1 MSATDIAAWIG
12 AVTGTLVLIWD
23 VYKWLQTGPKIKVF
37 VAPNMVAHGSAV
49 AILGNKANIMV
60 EVTNTG
66 DGKTTITH
74 LVGFFYKSRLRKWLQ
89 RKPDRMM
96 FVPDP
101 GSGQL
106 PHVIHPG
113 ERWIGVMDQNDD
125 LIKMSNEGAL
135 YVGVLHSTQ
144 KPPVLARV
152 FIREADVEK
161 NP

>member
-12 AVTGTLVLIWD
+12 AITGTLVLIWD
-23 VYKWLQTGPKIKVF
+23 VYKWMQTGPKVKVSA
-37 VAPNMVAHGSAV
+37 APNMVAYGSAMT
-49 AILGNKANIMV
+49 ILGDKSNIMV

-66 DGKTTITH
+66 DGKTTIAH
-74 LVGFFYKSRLRKWLQ
+74 LVGFFYASQLRKWLR
-89 RKPDRMM
+89 RKPHRTM

-113 ERWIGVMDQNDD
+113 ERWIGAMDQSDD
-125 LIKMSNEGAL
+125 LIKMSNDGAL

-144 KPPVLARV
+144 KRPVLARV
-152 FIREADVEK
+152 IIRETDVEK

>member
-23 VYKWLQTGPKIKVF
+23 VYKWLQTGPKIKVS
-37 VAPNMVAHGSAV
+37 VAPNMVAYGSAV
-49 AILGNKANIMV
+49 AVLGNKANIMV

-74 LVGFFYKSRLRKWLQ
+74 LVGLFYRSRLRKWLR
-89 RKPDRMM
+89 RKPDRTM
-96 FVPDP
+96 VVLNP

-113 ERWIGVMDQNDD
+113 ERWIGAMDQSAE
-125 LIKMSNEGAL
+125 LIKMSDEGAL

-144 KPPVLARV
+144 KPAVLARV
-152 FIREADVEK
+152 IIREADVE
-161 NP
+161 NNQ

>member
-23 VYKWLQTGPKIKVF
+23 VYKWLETGPKIKVS
-37 VAPNMVAHGSAV
+37 VAPNMVAYGSAV
-49 AILGNKANIMV
+49 AVLGNKANIMV

-74 LVGFFYKSRLRKWLQ
+74 LVGLFYRSRLRKWLR
-89 RKPDRMM
+89 RKPDRTMI
-96 FVPDP
+96 VLNP

-113 ERWIGVMDQNDD
+113 ERWIGAMDQSDA

>member
-23 VYKWLQTGPKIKVF
+23 IYKWLHTGPIIKVS
-37 VAPNMVAHGSAV
+37 VAPNMVAYGSAAEV
-49 AILGNKANIMV
+49 LGNKANIMV

-74 LVGFFYKSRLRKWLQ
+74 LVGLFYRSRLRKWLR
-89 RKPDRMM
+89 RKPDRTM
-96 FVPDP
+96 VVLNP

-106 PHVIHPG
+106 PHVINPG
-113 ERWIGVMDQNDD
+113 ERWIGVMDQSDD

-135 YVGVLHSTQ
+135 YVGVLHSTH
-144 KPPVLARV
+144 KSPVLVRV
-152 FIREADVEK
+152 LIREADVEK

>member
-23 VYKWLQTGPKIKVF
+23 VYKWLQTGPKIKVS
-37 VAPNMVAHGSAV
+37 VAPNMVAYGSAV
-49 AILGNKANIMV
+49 AVLGNKANIMV

-74 LVGFFYKSRLRKWLQ
+74 LVGLFYRSRLRKWLR
-89 RKPDRMM
+89 RKPDRTMI
-96 FVPDP
+96 VLNP

-113 ERWIGVMDQNDD
+113 ERWIGAMDQSDD

>member
-23 VYKWLQTGPKIKVF
+23 VYKWLQTGPKVKVS
-37 VAPNMVAHGSAV
+37 VAPNMVAYGSAV
-49 AILGNKANIMV
+49 AVLGNKANIMV

-74 LVGFFYKSRLRKWLQ
+74 LVGFFSRSRLRKWLR
-89 RKPDRMM
+89 RKPDRTMV
-96 FVPDP
+96 VPDP
-101 GSGQL
+101 GAGQL

-113 ERWIGVMDQNDD
+113 ERWIGAMDQSAD

-144 KPPVLARV
+144 KRPVLARV
-152 FIREADVEK
+152 IIRETDVEK

>member
-23 VYKWLQTGPKIKVF
+23 VYKWLQTGPKVKVS
-37 VAPNMVAHGSAV
+37 VAPNMVAYGSAV
-49 AILGNKANIMV
+49 AVLGNKANIMV

-74 LVGFFYKSRLRKWLQ
+74 LVGFFYRSRLRKWLR
-89 RKPDRMM
+89 RKPDRTMV
-96 FVPDP
+96 VPDP

-113 ERWIGVMDQNDD
+113 ERWIGAMDQSAD
-125 LIKMSNEGAL
+125 LIKVSNEGAL

-144 KPPVLARV
+144 KSPVLARV
-152 FIREADVEK
+152 IIRETDVEK
-161 NP
+161 HP